1 MPLIEISA
9 PVGALP
15 KSEQDS
21 MIARISDAVLRSETA
36 NPADPAAQSLVWAYY
51 HELTEG
57 GAYVGG
63 EALEKPPMTIA
74 VTTPA
79 GALTPE
85 RRGVLVAEIAS
96 IVDESVGVFSD
107 RLNHWTMLYELAEGS
122 WGAGGQIAP
131 LAGIQAAMNI
141 AKAHV

>member
-1 MPLIEISA
+1 MPLIEIAA
-9 PVGALP
+9 PTGALSKP
-15 KSEQDS
+15 DQDS
-21 MIARISDAVLRSETA
+21 MIARISDAVLKSETA

-51 HELTEG
+51 HDLGEG

-63 EALEKPPMTIA
+63 EALAKAPMTIA

-85 RRGVLVAEIAS
+85 RRATLVGEIAS
-96 IVDESVGVFSD
+96 IVDELVGVFPD

-141 AKAHV
+141 ARAHV